1 MLMARNRRSQPPG
14 RMPGNMNQLMQQAQR
29 MQAEMQQQQA
39 ELLTKTFSGTSGGG
53 VVTAVVRG
61 DGSLDKVTID
71 PAVLDDAVM
80 VGDLVVAAVNQALK
94 ALKALSTEA
103 GGGLE
108 SLEGLD
114 LGGLLG

>member
-39 ELLTKTFSGTSGGG
+39 ELLTKTFAGTSGGG

-61 DGSLDKVTID
+61 DGSLDEVTID
-71 PAVLDDAVM
+71 PAVLDDAEM

-94 ALKALSTEA
+94 ALSDEA